1 MYIPSEPLHNSYY
14 NNNTIHTTTTTSSTS
29 TTTNTYNNTNTT
41 TNNTNNTNTYNTN
54 SNSTTAI
61 PNRGPKIG
69 GRENYS
75 DYSAVEVKACI
86 ESFYNHYNIEEV
98 QILG

>member
-1 MYIPSEPLHNSYY
+1 MYIPSEPLHNGYY
-14 NNNTIHTTTTTSSTS
+14 NNSNTNISSTTNTTTTA
-29 TTTNTYNNTNTT
+29 NTNTNTT
-41 TNNTNNTNTYNTN
+41 NN
-54 SNSTTAI
+54 SNSSTNNSSSTAI

-75 DYSAVEVKACI
+75 DYSAVEVKAYI

-98 QILG
+98 RILG

>member
-14 NNNTIHTTTTTSSTS
+14 NTIHTTTSSTTTSATS
-29 TTTNTYNNTNTT
+29 TTANTYNNTNTT
-41 TNNTNNTNTYNTN
+41 TNNNTNNSNN
-54 SNSTTAI
+54 SNTTAI

-75 DYSAVEVKACI
+75 DYSAVEIKAYM

>member
-1 MYIPSEPLHNSYY
+1 MYIPSEPLHNNYY
-14 NNNTIHTTTTTSSTS
+14 NNSIHTTTSST
-29 TTTNTYNNTNTT
+29 TTTS
-41 TNNTNNTNTYNTN
+41 TNTYNTTTNTNTTNNTYTTTN
-54 SNSTTAI
+54 SNTTAI